1 MKKVLMYSFALLLTF
16 AYANSGYSQGVTTS
30 NISGKVTTD
39 AGESLP
45 GALVLATHT
54 PSGTKYSTVTNNE
67 GRYLIPNT
75 RIGGP
80 YTITTSFIGYSTLSV
95 DGVFLSLGV
104 TANINLQ
111 LKSEDIGCRTCSR
124 RHNLNWTAW
133 SHDFNV
139 TESNSW
145 SHHNIGNLHLARK
158 RGC

>member
-1 MKKVLMYSFALLLTF
+1 MKQFNFMKKVLMYSFALLLTF

-39 AGESLP
+39 GGESLP

-80 YTITTSFIGYSTLSV
+80 YTITTSFIGYSTSSV

-111 LKSEDIGCRTCSR
+111 LKMYYI
-124 RHNLNWTAW
+124 L
-133 SHDFNV
+133 
-139 TESNSW
+139 
-145 SHHNIGNLHLARK
+145 
-158 RGC
+158 